1 MNPGFGGGWA
11 VFQRRMDGTV
21 NFYRN
26 WTDYVKG
33 FGDLN
38 GEFWLGLD
46 KIHRLTAAKS
56 SLLVNMKDFA
66 DDMKYAEY
74 SSFKVEGADKKFT
87 LKVSGYA
94 GDAGD
99 SLTPHNNIK
108 FTTQDSDNDT
118 YKDGNCAALYKGGWW
133 YYACHAS
140 HLNGLYLAGT
150 HSSYANGVNWYHW
163 KKYHYSLRSTE
174 MKTRRN

>member
-1 MNPGFGGGWA
+1 MNQGFGGGWT

-21 NFYRN
+21 NFYRK
-26 WTDYVKG
+26 WADYVKG

-46 KIHRLTAAKS
+46 KIHRLTAARS
-56 SLLVNMKDFA
+56 SLLVNLKDFA
-66 DDMKYAEY
+66 DDTKYAEY

-87 LKVSGYA
+87 LKVSGYT

-99 SLTPHNNIK
+99 SLTAHNNRK
-108 FTTQDSDNDT
+108 FSTQDSDNDT
-118 YKDGNCAALYKGGWW
+118 YKGNCAVIYKGAWW
-133 YYACHAS
+133 YYACHSS
-140 HLNGLYLAGT
+140 HLNGLYLAGP
-150 HSSYANGVNWYHW
+150 HSSFANGVNWYDW
-163 KKYHYSLRSTE
+163 KKHNYSLRSTE